1 MANNRQTTNYL
12 DLILPKGQ
20 EYYSV
25 QDGNTNFIILDTK
38 IEEIVN
44 SITSLNTG
52 INNTIEKVVADLI
65 GGATE
70 GIDSLK
76 DILDLLNDPESGEL
90 VKINQALNE
99 RVTLE
104 QFDEFKTEHAKVH
117 DTINNRL
124 TTIDDTTNGSI
135 VREQTARKAG
145 DDALDEKIGS
155 LELLK
160 TTNKEDVINSI
171 NELVGN
177 IGPLTSLTTDV
188 KTSIVNA
195 INSNKTSIDSLKNKT
210 TESDTKNGFYFYNLK
225 NVLLSTK
232 DNIANLVS
240 YSKGTIARTWNIKFN
255 NLKMLYYG
263 RLITINQTYTMSF
276 PVSGSGIYTVYI
288 GMQID
293 DEDYDTE
300 PDDVGYIIGKD
311 IYGTDL
317 KIKPNSY
324 IIGDDQG
331 KYTPVNYGELYNI
344 PDDNIGYGRVVYKQP
359 LIRIEF
365 SQAHDDISID
375 NVTWVNDATLPSLY
389 DEENYDYISGIYN
402 LITGNISS
410 TINSKADSH
419 NVDGGFTGG
428 SSASTDTGGAIGNE
442 ASSNSGGGAVG
453 EGASATFGGGAVG
466 KGASATFGG
475 AVGSGAS
482 EDGGGGA
489 VGEGASAIYGGG
501 AVGKGASADLG
512 GAVGNGAS
520 ATSGGAVGKDAA
532 GGSGFAGGY
541 KAQTVNGSNTPI
553 DAIQL
558 GTGTNS
564 NEKTLQVYSY
574 QLMDVDGQI
583 PTERMKKIKDDIAKI
598 NLNIIH
604 IVNQL
609 NISGVF
615 DEEIEIEDDFE
626 DLGPDPGASK

>member
-124 TTIDDTTNGSI
+124 TAIDDTTNGSI

-453 EGASATFGGGAVG
+453 NRASA
-466 KGASATFGG
+466 S
-475 AVGSGAS
+475 
-482 EDGGGGA
+482 DGGGA
-489 VGEGASAIYGGG
+489 VGES
-501 AVGKGASADLG
+501 SE
-512 GAVGNGAS
+512 
-520 ATSGGAVGKDAA
+520 TS
-532 GGSGFAGGY
+532 SGFAGGY
-541 KAQTVNGSNTPI
+541 NAKTVNSDDTAI

>member
-104 QFDEFKTEHAKVH
+104 QFDEFKTEHTKVH

-124 TTIDDTTNGSI
+124 TAMDDKTNGSI

-160 TTNKEDVINSI
+160 TTNKEDVISSI

-324 IIGDDQG
+324 VIGDDQG

-375 NVTWVNDATLPSLY
+375 NITWVNDATLPSLY

-501 AVGKGASADLG
+501 AVGEGASADLG

-626 DLGPDPGASK
+626 DLGPDPGTSK

>member
-44 SITSLNTG
+44 NITSLNTG

-124 TTIDDTTNGSI
+124 TAIDDTTNGSI

-324 IIGDDQG
+324 VIGDDQG

-375 NVTWVNDATLPSLY
+375 NITWVNDATLPSLY

-428 SSASTDTGGAIGNE
+428 SSASADTGGAIGNE

-453 EGASATFGGGAVG
+453 NRASASDGGGAVG
-466 KGASATFGG
+466 DGA
-475 AVGSGAS
+475 
-482 EDGGGGA
+482 
-489 VGEGASAIYGGG
+489 
-501 AVGKGASADLG
+501 K
-512 GAVGNGAS
+512 
-520 ATSGGAVGKDAA
+520 TS
-532 GGSGFAGGY
+532 SGFAGGY
-541 KAQTVNGSNTPI
+541 NAKTVDSGDTAI

-564 NEKTLQVYSY
+564 TEKTLQVYSY
-574 QLMDVDGQI
+574 QLMDANGQI

>member
-1 MANNRQTTNYL
+1 M
-12 DLILPKGQ
+12 
-20 EYYSV
+20 
-25 QDGNTNFIILDTK
+25 
-38 IEEIVN
+38 
-44 SITSLNTG
+44 
-52 INNTIEKVVADLI
+52 
-65 GGATE
+65 
-70 GIDSLK
+70 
-76 DILDLLNDPESGEL
+76 
-90 VKINQALNE
+90 
-99 RVTLE
+99 
-104 QFDEFKTEHAKVH
+104 
-117 DTINNRL
+117 
-124 TTIDDTTNGSI
+124 
-135 VREQTARKAG
+135 
-145 DDALDEKIGS
+145 
-155 LELLK
+155 LK

-324 IIGDDQG
+324 VIGDDQG

-428 SSASTDTGGAIGNE
+428 LSASADTGGAIGNE

-453 EGASATFGGGAVG
+453 NRASASDGGGAVG
-466 KGASATFGG
+466 DGA
-475 AVGSGAS
+475 
-482 EDGGGGA
+482 
-489 VGEGASAIYGGG
+489 
-501 AVGKGASADLG
+501 K
-512 GAVGNGAS
+512 
-520 ATSGGAVGKDAA
+520 TS
-532 GGSGFAGGY
+532 SGFAGGY
-541 KAQTVNGSNTPI
+541 NAKTVDSDDTAI

-564 NEKTLQVYSY
+564 TEKTLQVYNY